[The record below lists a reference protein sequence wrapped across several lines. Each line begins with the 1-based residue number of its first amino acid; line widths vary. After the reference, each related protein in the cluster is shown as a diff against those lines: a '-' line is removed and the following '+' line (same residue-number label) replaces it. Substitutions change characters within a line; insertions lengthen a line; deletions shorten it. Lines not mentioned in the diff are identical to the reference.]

1 MGLIVQYVAALSY
14 GKDSLAMLEVI
25 HRLGLPLDR
34 IITVEEWATD
44 NLRAV
49 LPEIV
54 KFEESADAEI
64 FKRYGKRVEHVR
76 SSHTFESLFYASMSG
91 KSKRAGQLRGWPYRR
106 GCWANSFLKIEPF
119 RKAIGKDDVQYIG
132 IAADEPERIAH
143 HRLRARVE
151 MPLAQAGWTE
161 ADCREWCKENN
172 LLSPVYTSFARGGCW
187 FCCNQPVEYMRWLRR
202 EHTELWKLMLRWD
215 KASPVRFKEHYTIQM
230 LEDRFALEDSGALR
244 GGRFIWNLVYSEGK
258 P

>member
-1 MGLIVQYVAALSY
+1 MIVQYVAALSY

-54 KFEESADAEI
+54 KFEESANAEI

-91 KSKRAGQLRGWPYRR
+91 ESKRAGQLRGWPYRR

-119 RKAIGKDDVQYIG
+119 RKAIGKDDVKYIG

-151 MPLAQAGWTE
+151 MPLVQAGWTE
-161 ADCREWCKENN
+161 AACREWCKENN

-187 FCCNQPVEYMRWLRR
+187 FCCNQPVEYMRWMRR
-202 EHTELWKLMLRWD
+202 EHPELW
-215 KASPVRFKEHYTIQM
+215 
-230 LEDRFALEDSGALR
+230 
-244 GGRFIWNLVYSEGK
+244 
-258 P
+258 